1 MMIYLILS
9 LILSLVSVFFLARSL
24 IKKNSIISNLTAD
37 KIALKKYIS
46 ETEAQIADTQRMR
59 EELKNGAP
67 ADRFAH
73 SLDVL
78 RDATGNSAGGADKDS
93 VADAPASSSKRKT
106 VR

>member
-1 MMIYLILS
+1 MIYLILS
-9 LILSLVSVFFLARSL
+9 LVALVAISLLLTRSL

-78 RDATGNSAGGADKDS
+78 RHAASDGTANKDS
-93 VADAPASSSKRKT
+93 VADTQASAGKRKS
-106 VR
+106 VL

>member
-1 MMIYLILS
+1 MIYLILS
-9 LILSLVSVFFLARSL
+9 FVALAFSVFILARSL

-46 ETEAQIADTQRMR
+46 ETEAQIADTQRVR
-59 EELKNGAP
+59 DALKNGDP

>member
-1 MMIYLILS
+1 MIYLILS
-9 LILSLVSVFFLARSL
+9 LVALAALSLILTRSL

-37 KIALKKYIS
+37 KSALKKYIS
-46 ETEAQIADTQRMR
+46 DVEAQIADTQRVR
-59 EELKNGAP
+59 DALKNGDP

-78 RDATGNSAGGADKDS
+78 RDATGAGDDKDS
-93 VADAPASSSKRKT
+93 VADTKASAVKRNP

>member
-1 MMIYLILS
+1 MIYLILS
-9 LILSLVSVFFLARSL
+9 LALCLVALFFLTRSL

-37 KIALKKYIS
+37 KTALKKYIS
-46 ETEAQIADTQRMR
+46 DMEAQIADTQLVR
-59 EELKNGAP
+59 EALENGAP

-78 RDATGNSAGGADKDS
+78 RHASGGAADKNS
-93 VADAPASSSKRKT
+93 VADAKASPGKRNP